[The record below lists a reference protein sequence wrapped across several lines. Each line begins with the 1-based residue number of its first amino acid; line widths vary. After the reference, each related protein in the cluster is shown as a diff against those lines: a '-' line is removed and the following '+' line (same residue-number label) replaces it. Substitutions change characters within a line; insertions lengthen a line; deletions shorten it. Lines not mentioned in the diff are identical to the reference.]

1 MLERLLQVVRD
12 EQRAVLFTVVE
23 GDGMGTRLL
32 AFESGERV
40 GDAPAELAAQSK
52 EVLRGHRN
60 RMIELPGRKVFAE
73 VYGPPPTLL
82 VYGAVDTAEALCA
95 IARPVGFR
103 TVVGDARAAFLTPER
118 IPSADRLVVG
128 WPEDVLA
135 EVRPDF
141 TTAIVVLTH
150 DDKFDLPLLKAAL
163 ETEALYVGA
172 LGSRR
177 NQARRRER
185 LLEEGV
191 SQEALDRI
199 HGPAGLDL
207 GGGTPAETALAIVA
221 EIVAARAG
229 RSGGSLREARGR
241 IHADT
246 DAAPAP
252 T

>member
-1 MLERLLQVVRD
+1 VLERLLQVVRD
-12 EQRAVLFTVVE
+12 EERAVLFTVVE
-23 GDGMGTRLL
+23 GDGAGTRLL
-32 AFESGERV
+32 VLDSGETV
-40 GDAPAELAAQSK
+40 GDGPSELADRFA

-60 RMIELPGRKVFAE
+60 TLLEPPGRKVFAE

-82 VYGAVDTAEALCA
+82 VYGAVDTAESLCA

-103 TVVGDARAAFLTPER
+103 TVVGDARATFLTPER

-135 EVRPDF
+135 EVQPDF

-150 DDKFDLPLLKAAL
+150 DDKFDVPLLKAAL

-177 NQARRRER
+177 NQTRRRER
-185 LLEEGV
+185 LMEEGV
-191 SQEALDRI
+191 SEEALARI

-207 GGGTPAETALAIVA
+207 GGGTPAETALAILA
-221 EIVAARAG
+221 EIVAVRAG
-229 RSGGSLREARGR
+229 RTGGSLREAKGR

-252 T
+252 S